1 LKTDIAEPLVSILT
15 VVRNNAERL
24 QCTMQSVARYKNSAY
39 QYVVVDGASTD
50 GTLEVIRRNE
60 GLVDLWI
67 SEPDS
72 GIYHAMNKGVA
83 LCTGRYILFLNAGD
97 ELITDLAAAAGG
109 APEDCALQY
118 GRANMMN
125 PDGTLSYVKGKR
137 LKSPR
142 KFLKGMPLC
151 HQAILYRR
159 SEIPPYDLRFRIC
172 ADRLLTY
179 RLVRDLGLRR
189 TRFLDL
195 TLVNYVED
203 GFSCVVPVEQS
214 REEENRFYRE
224 VGKSHYILIKVINR
238 VFKQRVK
245 LPILRG
251 LKRLTS

>member
-1 LKTDIAEPLVSILT
+1 MDMAEPMISIVT

-24 QCTMQSVARYKNSAY
+24 QCTMQSVARYKNAAY

-60 GLVDLWI
+60 ALVDLWI

-72 GIYHAMNKGVA
+72 GIYHAMNKAVA
-83 LCTGRYILFLNAGD
+83 LCRGRYIVFLNAGD
-97 ELITDLAAAAGG
+97 ELISDLAAVAAG
-109 APEDCALQY
+109 APEDCVLQY
-118 GRANMMN
+118 GRANMLN

-159 SEIPPYDLRFRIC
+159 TAIPAYDLNFRIF

-179 RLVRDLGLRR
+179 RLVRDLGLKR
-189 TRFLDL
+189 TRFLD
-195 TLVNYVED
+195 TILVNYIED

-224 VGKSHYILIKVINR
+224 VGKSHYILIKAINR
-238 VFKQRVK
+238 VFKHRVK
-245 LPILRG
+245 QPL
-251 LKRLTS
+251 LKVLKGRPS